1 LLRELHGQSM
11 IPGRAQ
17 VALLLLAVL
26 LAAQPLGARAA
37 EHGVCNVQRKK
48 ANLNFT
54 VKDVAGK
61 DVRLGSYRGQV
72 VLVNFWAT
80 WCGPCRREI
89 PSLVRLYGKY
99 RQRGFVVLGISVDS
113 EVARIRPFARALK
126 MSYPVLVG
134 AGRDD
139 VSDAFGPFAGFPTSL
154 LIARDGAICVRHV
167 GVASE
172 AELERQIGALL

>member
-1 LLRELHGQSM
+1 MAPNRARVAFLLL
-11 IPGRAQ
+11 
-17 VALLLLAVL
+17 VALLT
-26 LAAQPLGARAA
+26 AQPLSAHAA
-37 EHGVCNVQRKK
+37 EQGVCNVQRKK

-54 VKDVAGK
+54 IKDAAGK
-61 DVRLGSYRGQV
+61 DVRLSKYQGQV

-89 PSLVRLYGKY
+89 PSLVELYGKY
-99 RQRGFVVLGISVDS
+99 RQRGFVVLGVSVDS

-126 MSYPVLVG
+126 MTYPVLVG